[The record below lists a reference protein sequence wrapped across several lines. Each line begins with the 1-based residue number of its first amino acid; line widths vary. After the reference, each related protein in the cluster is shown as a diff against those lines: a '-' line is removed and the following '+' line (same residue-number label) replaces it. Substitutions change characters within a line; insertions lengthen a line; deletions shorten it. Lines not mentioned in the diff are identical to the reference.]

1 MNVRWSVPGAFAE
14 AVRGQFMDERI
25 DYFKAVEAA
34 LYEASGFQVG
44 PLSARLRSRARGIP
58 KREGSGRVACASFAL
73 RQTMVVLAE
82 LPWGEGPLR
91 SMRMRQLQKN
101 R

>member
-1 MNVRWSVPGAFAE
+1 MKVCWSVPGAFAE

-44 PLSARLRSRARGIP
+44 RLSTRLRSRACGIP
-58 KREGSGRVACASFAL
+58 PREGSGWVCMRKL
-73 RQTMVVLAE
+73 RTSTDYGSLAE
-82 LPWGEGPLR
+82 LPWGEAWGEATLVEAC
-91 SMRMRQLQKN
+91 M
-101 R
+101 